1 LLGLTLRE
9 EFKGRRLKGTAIEL
23 ANENQTGAT
32 QVTAGNFLSITY
44 PTADVLAAIE
54 GVGPDRGQPVVLVG
68 ERGTGK
74 SHLLGVL
81 YHALN
86 QPEVLE
92 AWLSQWSLTLGNP
105 KLKAI
110 PLRKPKTFVITES
123 LHRQNYKFL
132 WDLIFDKHPHGPYIR
147 GKWESQGDKKTDIP
161 GDKLL
166 IELFKHTPT
175 ALILDEF
182 QTWYDGLT
190 STKQY
195 PWRLWA
201 FNFVQLLSEIAKEH
215 PELLLLVVSVRNGDT
230 EAYQQIHRVN
240 PRLIDFKGP
249 NARRDRLRLL
259 LHRLFDNRMHVPEA
273 QISTTIQA
281 HLSEHLRLAEVP
293 PADHA
298 RVTRDFVEAWPFA
311 PHLMTLLEDQVLV
324 ATQAQETRDLIR
336 ILADVFK
343 SRSESAPVITA
354 ADFGLD
360 NDKSGIAALLDSV
373 SNQHHATLREKA
385 QRNLSAVMDALKFP
399 EQSVPHLAEIVS
411 SLWLRSLA
419 IKNAGAEPTELQIDI
434 TRAKSIDDN
443 AFQAELATIVENSF
457 NIHQEGARYVFRE
470 EENPQAKLMANARN
484 DKIFGDTPDKLND
497 RLQLAREVRYV
508 IGGAENSP
516 QVFRVVVL
524 GPNWMSSPW
533 DGVDETDHPSA
544 WDDRIPLL
552 VLPEPPD
559 KVNPR
564 LGTWLRERLQTR
576 RNAVRFLLPREGSLN
591 LFYDRDL
598 LILAR
603 AVVLADKWKAN
614 NAEFGALQRKYQR
627 ELRDILKR
635 RFDRFAI
642 LASWNYQ
649 TPAQCTF
656 SVESHKVEGDKI
668 PEKVDQLIATN
679 LFVAEDFEALILAAA
694 ETNESVGK
702 LLRELQEPRPAGT
715 HCIPWLG
722 ETTMK
727 EKLLKL
733 CAAGKVALNLR
744 GMEHL
749 QARPG
754 ETEEVAWT
762 RVRGKLGT
770 GKHLDETYVLL
781 PQAVSHT
788 DGVPKPTPT
797 PIFVD
802 DGVTPPPPP
811 GAGSTSAVGSTSIG
825 GVQTTLFGGG
835 AIFGGGQTSVAQHS
849 TVGATSALN
858 LIGKTETWGIKP
870 GSQIRNVQLK
880 MSQLT
885 GAQLDQ
891 LLKKLPDGITYE
903 LSLDKEQT

>member
-1 LLGLTLRE
+1 MLGLTLRE

-23 ANENQTGAT
+23 SNENHTGAT
-32 QVTAGNFLSITY
+32 QVTAGDFLGITY

-86 QPEVLE
+86 QPEVLQ

-110 PLRKPKTFVITES
+110 PLRKPKTFVISES

-132 WDLIFDKHPHGPYIR
+132 WDLIFEKHPHGAYIR
-147 GKWESQGDKKTDIP
+147 GKWEAQGDKKTDIP

-166 IELFKHTPT
+166 IELFKHAPT
-175 ALILDEF
+175 ALVLDEF

-215 PELLLLVVSVRNGDT
+215 PELLVLVVSVRNGDT
-230 EAYQQIHRVN
+230 DAYQQIHRVN

-273 QISTTIQA
+273 QISSAIQP
-281 HLSEHLRLAEVP
+281 HLSEHLRLSEVP

-354 ADFGLD
+354 ADFRLD
-360 NDKSGIAALLDSV
+360 NDRSGIAALLDSV

-385 QRNLSAVMDALKFP
+385 QRNLGAVIDALKFP

-419 IKNAGAEPTELQIDI
+419 IKNAGAEPAELQVDI
-434 TRAKSIDDN
+434 TRAKPIDDN

-484 DKIFGDTPDKLND
+484 DKLFGDTPDKLND
-497 RLQLAREVRYV
+497 KQQLAREVRYV

-516 QVFRVVVL
+516 QVFRVIVV
-524 GPNWMSSPW
+524 GPSWITSPW
-533 DGVDETDHPSA
+533 DGVEETDLPSA

-552 VLPEPPD
+552 VLPESPD
-559 KVNPR
+559 NPNSR
-564 LGTWLRERLQTR
+564 LGLWLRERLQSR

-603 AVVLADKWKAN
+603 AVLLADKWKAGN
-614 NAEFGALQRKYQR
+614 PEFGTLHRKYQR

-642 LASWNYQ
+642 LATWNFQ
-649 TPAQCTF
+649 APAQCTF

-668 PEKVDQLIATN
+668 PGKVDELIATN
-679 LFVAEDFEALILAAA
+679 LFVAEDLEALVLEASKQ
-694 ETNESVGK
+694 NESVGK
-702 LLRELQEPRPAGT
+702 LLRELQEPRPNGVD
-715 HCIPWLG
+715 CIAWLG
-722 ETTMK
+722 ETAMK
-727 EKLLKL
+727 EKLLRL
-733 CAAGKVALNLR
+733 CAAGKVAINLR

-754 ETEEVAWT
+754 EAEEVAWT
-762 RVRGKLGT
+762 RMRGKLGS

-781 PQAVSHT
+781 PQAGPQT
-788 DGVPKPTPT
+788 DGVAPQTALPISAEVAIAPTPASQ
-797 PIFVD
+797 F
-802 DGVTPPPPP
+802 G
-811 GAGSTSAVGSTSIG
+811 GGSTGPVHVG
-825 GVQTTLFGGG
+825 GVQTSLFSGG
-835 AIFGGGQTSVAQHS
+835 AIFGGGPKTVVQHS
-849 TVGATSALN
+849 TAIATSALN
-858 LIGKTETWGIKP
+858 LVGKTEAWGIKP

-880 MSQLT
+880 VSHLT